1 MNEITVTVVGNLASD
16 VRLHELRSR
25 TPMASFRLASC
36 ARVFDRARNEWG
48 DGPTSYFSVFC
59 WNALAENVTSSLS
72 KGQPVV
78 VTGRLTTRAWEQE
91 GRHGTSLEIK
101 AFAVGHDLSRGT
113 GTFRRRS
120 RAGRGEDVG
129 ARLDEIALEL
139 ATATPLA
146 EPAGPS
152 QPAPDGAPSTPE
164 DEQAA

>member
-36 ARVFDRARNEWG
+36 ARVFDRVRNEWS

-59 WNALAENVTSSLS
+59 WNALAENVASSLS
-72 KGQPVV
+72 KGEPIV
-78 VTGRLTTRAWEQE
+78 VTGRLTSRAWEQE

-101 AFAVGHDLSRGT
+101 AFALGHDLSRGT

-120 RAGRGEDVG
+120 RTGRAEDVN
-129 ARLDEIALEL
+129 ARVDEIALEL
-139 ATATPLA
+139 ATSPPA
-146 EPAGPS
+146 EEGAAA
-152 QPAPDGAPSTPE
+152 QAAPGGG
-164 DEQAA
+164 EQAA